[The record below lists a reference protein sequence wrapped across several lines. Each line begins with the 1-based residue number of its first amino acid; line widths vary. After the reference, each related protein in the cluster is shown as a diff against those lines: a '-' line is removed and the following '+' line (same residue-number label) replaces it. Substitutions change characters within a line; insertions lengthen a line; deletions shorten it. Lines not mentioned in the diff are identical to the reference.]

1 LNLNENLTESTL
13 LVSKFFKNRKSQ
25 IDVKT
30 NISSF
35 LKNSVKIIDN
45 NSKILYNY
53 NDFLEVNRW
62 AKRSQGTNSP
72 LRIIK
77 YPISNK
83 TNFDFNSDIV
93 DLFKLRFSDNET
105 SIKHKPTPH
114 STFLTM
120 KQKRYK
126 RRKLIPARVKFQK
139 DSNGNNTK
147 KIR

>member
-1 LNLNENLTESTL
+1 M
-13 LVSKFFKNRKSQ
+13 
-25 IDVKT
+25 
-30 NISSF
+30 
-35 LKNSVKIIDN
+35 
-45 NSKILYNY
+45 
-53 NDFLEVNRW
+53 
-62 AKRSQGTNSP
+62 
-72 LRIIK
+72 RIIK

-83 TNFDFNSDIV
+83 TNFDFNQDEIS
-93 DLFKLRFSDNET
+93 LFKLRFSDNET

>member
-1 LNLNENLTESTL
+1 
-13 LVSKFFKNRKSQ
+13 VDFKSN
-25 IDVKT
+25 VT
-30 NISSF
+30 SF
-35 LKNSVKIIDN
+35 LKNSIFLKSND
-45 NSKILYNY
+45 SKILYNY

-72 LRIIK
+72 VRIIK
-77 YPISNK
+77 YPVSNK
-83 TNFDFNSDIV
+83 TNFDFNQDTVS
-93 DLFKLRFSDNET
+93 LFKLRFSDNET

-139 DSNGNNTK
+139 DASGNNTK